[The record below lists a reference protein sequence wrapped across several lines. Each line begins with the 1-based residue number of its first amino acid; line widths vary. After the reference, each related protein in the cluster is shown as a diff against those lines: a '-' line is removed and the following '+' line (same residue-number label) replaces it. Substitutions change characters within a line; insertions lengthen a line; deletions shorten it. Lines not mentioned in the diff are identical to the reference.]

1 MVIPPDGETSDC
13 PGPQDENAIRV
24 IFGAENIAR
33 ITTDD
38 GATWWYLKPPMPGD
52 AENERASRFIRNRL
66 QGPYLSMNSS
76 PVLYGKVLYVSP
88 DEMRKFNH
96 TREVWVPVRG
106 RTFPVK
112 DALKAIGARWDPVTK
127 LWSVP
132 QSKLAEAEDIVRKG
146 P

>member
-38 GATWWYLKPPMPGD
+38 GATWWFLKPPLPGD
-52 AENERASRFIRNRL
+52 NENERASRFIANRMASYNPSL
-66 QGPYLSMNSS
+66 TM
-76 PVLYGKVLYVSP
+76 YGKVLYVSP

-112 DALKAIGARWDPVTK
+112 DALKAIGARWDPNTK

>member
-1 MVIPPDGETSDC
+1 MAMVIPPEGDTQDL
-13 PGPQDENAIRV
+13 PGPSDETAIHAILGSESIKRWNA
-24 IFGAENIAR
+24 
-33 ITTDD
+33 DD
-38 GATWWYLKPPMPGD
+38 GSVWWYVDPPPPGSD
-52 AENERASRFIRNRL
+52 INLRANKFISIR
-66 QGPYLSMNSS
+66 QGPRNYT
-76 PVLYGKVLYVSP
+76 PDPFLYGNVLYVSP

-112 DALKAIGARWDPVTK
+112 DALKAIGARWDPNTK

-132 QSKLAEAEDIVRKG
+132 QSKLAQAEDIVRKG